1 MAVVGLHH
9 VQVNVPLDKEAD
21 AHRFYGEI
29 IGLERMERPQSLSDA
44 GRRGVW
50 FRCGE
55 QEFHVFSNP
64 EQQFDPRTSSQHPAL
79 LVDDLDALRERLVA
93 DGYEIEE
100 AIPIAGRRRF
110 LTRDPGGNRIEF
122 LSLVVED

>member
-1 MAVVGLHH
+1 MRIVGLHH
-9 VQVNVPLDKEAD
+9 VQVNVPLACEAE

-29 IGLERMERPQSLSDA
+29 VGLDRMERPQSLSDA
-44 GRRGVW
+44 GRRGAW

-64 EQQFDPRTSSQHPAL
+64 GADFDPSASSQHPAL
-79 LVDDLDALRERLVA
+79 LVDDLGSLRQRLIA
-93 DGYEIEE
+93 AGYDIEE
-100 AIPIAGRRRF
+100 AIPIAGRERF

-122 LSLVVED
+122 LSLTGE

>member
-9 VQVNVPLDKEAD
+9 VQVNVPLSIEAE
-21 AHRFYGEI
+21 ALRFYGEI
-29 IGLERMERPQSLSDA
+29 VGLERMDRPQSLSDA

-64 EQQFDPRTSSQHPAL
+64 EEFDPSVSSQHPAL
-79 LVDDLDALRERLVA
+79 LVDDLVALRERLVA
-93 DGYEIEE
+93 EGFEIEE
-100 AIPIAGRRRF
+100 AIPIAGRARF

-122 LSLVVED
+122 LSLTVE

>member
-1 MAVVGLHH
+1 MSVLGLHH
-9 VQVNVPLDKEAD
+9 VQVNVPLAVEAE
-21 AHRFYGEI
+21 AHRFYGE
-29 IGLERMERPQSLSDA
+29 LVCMEPVARPQSLSDA

-64 EQQFDPRTSSQHPAL
+64 AAGFDPTASSQHPAL
-79 LVDDLDALRERLVA
+79 LVDDLEALRGRLTDA
-93 DGYEIEE
+93 GYEIEE
-100 AIPIAGRRRF
+100 AIPIEGRARF

-122 LSLVVED
+122 LSLTGA

>member
-9 VQVNVPLDKEAD
+9 VQVNVPLAREAE
-21 AHRFYGEI
+21 AHRFYGELV
-29 IGLERMERPQSLSDA
+29 GMERMQRPQSLSDA

-50 FRCGE
+50 FRAGD

-64 EQQFDPRTSSQHPAL
+64 TADFDPTASSQHPAL
-79 LVDDLDALRERLVA
+79 LVDDLNALRERLA
-93 DGYEIEE
+93 GEGYEIEE
-100 AIPIAGRRRF
+100 AIPIAGRARF

-122 LSLVVED
+122 ISLAEE

>member
-9 VQVNVPLDKEAD
+9 VQVNVPLAREAE
-21 AHRFYGEI
+21 AHRFYGEL
-29 IGLERMERPQSLSDA
+29 IGMERMPRPQSLSDA

-50 FRCGE
+50 FRAGE

-64 EQQFDPRTSSQHPAL
+64 GDFDASASSQHPAL
-79 LVDDLDALRERLVA
+79 LVDDLDALRSRLA
-93 DGYEIEE
+93 EAGFEIEE
-100 AIPIAGRRRF
+100 AIPIAGRARF

-122 LSLVVED
+122 LSLTAE

>member
-9 VQVNVPLDKEAD
+9 VQVNVPLEREAE
-21 AHRFYGEI
+21 AHLFYEQI
-29 IGLERMERPQSLSDA
+29 VCLERLERPQSLSDA

-64 EQQFDPRTSSQHPAL
+64 EPDFDPSGSSQHPAL
-79 LVDDLDALRERLVA
+79 LVDDLEALRQRLVA
-93 DGYEIEE
+93 AGYEIEE
-100 AIPIAGRRRF
+100 AIPIAGRARF

-122 LSLVVED
+122 LWLTVE

>member
-9 VQVNVPLDKEAD
+9 VQVNVPLAREAES
-21 AHRFYGEI
+21 HRFYGELV
-29 IGLERMERPQSLSDA
+29 GLERMERPQSLSEA

-50 FRCGE
+50 FRAGE

-64 EQQFDPRTSSQHPAL
+64 APKFDPAVSSQHPAL
-79 LVDDLDALRERLVA
+79 LVDDLDALRERLA
-93 DGYEIEE
+93 AEGYEIEE
-100 AIPIAGRRRF
+100 AIPIAGRARF

-122 LSLVVED
+122 LSLTTD

>member
-1 MAVVGLHH
+1 MRVVGLHH
-9 VQVNVPLDKEAD
+9 VQVNVPLEREAE

-29 IGLERMERPQSLSDA
+29 VGLARMERPQSLSDA

-64 EQQFDPRTSSQHPAL
+64 KPAFDPAKSSQHPAL
-79 LVDDLDALRERLVA
+79 LVDDLDSLRERLVA
-93 DGYEIEE
+93 AGCEIEE
-100 AIPIAGRRRF
+100 AIPIAGRQRF

-122 LSLVVED
+122 LSLTAE

>member
-1 MAVVGLHH
+1 MTVRGLHH
-9 VQVNVPLDKEAD
+9 VQVNVPLAVEAE

-29 IGLERMERPQSLSDA
+29 IGLELMERPQSLSDA

-64 EQQFDPRTSSQHPAL
+64 TADFDPAMSSQHPAL
-79 LVDDLDALRERLVA
+79 LVDDLDTLRERIEA
-93 DGYEIEE
+93 AGYDIEE
-100 AIPIAGRRRF
+100 AIPIAGRARF
-110 LTRDPGGNRIEF
+110 FTRDPGGNRIEF
-122 LSLVVED
+122 LSLAGE